1 MTGRCIPN
9 PDVVF
14 KRLDDRMVLVHLGTN
29 QIFELND
36 TGARVW
42 ELLQEGITG
51 DALLDRLAAEF
62 DVDSKTLQDEI
73 NALLSDLHNEGLIA
87 S

>member
-29 QIFELND
+29 QIFELNE

-42 ELLQEGITG
+42 ELLQNGIAG
-51 DALLDRLAAEF
+51 DTLVDHMTAEF
-62 DVDSKTLQDEI
+62 EVDPSTLRTEI
-73 NALLSDLHNEGLIA
+73 EALVSELAGQGLIA

>member
-42 ELLQEGITG
+42 ELLQEGLAT
-51 DALLDRLAAEF
+51 DSLFDRLTDEF
-62 DVDSKTLQDEI
+62 EVDSTTLREEI
-73 NALLSDLHNEGLIA
+73 ASLLTELADEGLIA

>member
-1 MTGRCIPN
+1 MTGQCFPN
-9 PDVVF
+9 PEVVF

-42 ELLQEGITG
+42 ELLQEGLAT
-51 DALLDRLAAEF
+51 DSLFDRLTDEF
-62 DVDSKTLQDEI
+62 EVDSTTLREEI
-73 NALLSDLHNEGLIA
+73 ASLLTELADEGLIA